1 MKVIFL
7 ALAFPKMDKTKYLYT
22 QLVSQFHVNGHDIT
36 VVAPAYDGNSDG
48 LQIEEDIKVIR
59 VKTLPLFGV
68 GMIKKGLANILLPY
82 QYKRALKKHN
92 IGLDF
97 DLIITP
103 TPPITLYGVAAWLK
117 RKSNAKLYLIL
128 RDIFPQNAV
137 DLGMLRKK
145 GLIHYYFRRK
155 EKKLYAKCDAIG
167 CMSQGNID
175 FVKKHN
181 PTLDPSKLHMLPNW
195 GDIIPPV
202 EELRINDLRKKEG
215 LENKFVVIFGGNIG
229 LPQKMEN
236 IVHLAI
242 ACTDLK
248 DIVFLIMGKGNE
260 RQNLENL
267 LASKNVENLQL
278 REGLPQ
284 SEYMLWVQMADVGLI
299 SLSEKFT
306 IPNIPSKA
314 LSYYNTK
321 TPILASIDLN
331 TDFGAI
337 LDELKVGLWAE
348 AGDTSALKE
357 KLVLLYQDVAL
368 RKEMGDNGF
377 EYMKKHLSSE
387 IAFQTIVEQTEQSLN
402 TY

>member
-22 QLVSQFHVNGHDIT
+22 QLVSQFHENGHDIT
-36 VVAPAYDGNSDG
+36 VVAPSYDEKNIG

-68 GMIKKGLANILLPY
+68 GLIKKGIANILLPY
-82 QYKRALKKHN
+82 QYKSALKKHN

-117 RKSNAKLYLIL
+117 RKSKAKLYLIL

-137 DLGMLRKK
+137 DLGMLGKN

-155 EKKLYAKCDAIG
+155 EKKLYATCDSIG

-175 FVKKHN
+175 FVKRHN
-181 PTLDPSKLHMLPNW
+181 PTLAASKLHMLPNW
-195 GDIIPPV
+195 GDIIPTV
-202 EELRINDLRKKEG
+202 EEHRIDALRKKEG

-236 IVHLAI
+236 IVNLAI
-242 ACTDLK
+242 ACKDLK
-248 DIVFLIMGKGNE
+248 DVIFLIMGNGNE
-260 RQNLENL
+260 RQNLEKL
-267 LASKNVENLQL
+267 VASKNVQNLIL
-278 REGLPQ
+278 RAGLPQ
-284 SEYMLWVQMADVGLI
+284 KEYMLWVQMADVGLI

-321 TPILASIDLN
+321 TPMLASIDLN
-331 TDFGAI
+331 TDFGTI
-337 LDELKVGLWAE
+337 LDELNVGVWAE
-348 AGDTSALKE
+348 AGNTPALKE
-357 KLVLLYQDVAL
+357 KFMLLYNNSEL
-368 RKEMGDNGF
+368 RKEMGENGF
-377 EYMKKHLSSE
+377 VYMQKHLSSE
-387 IAFQTIVEQTEQSLN
+387 IAFQTIVAQTASA
-402 TY
+402 

>member
-1 MKVIFL
+1 
-7 ALAFPKMDKTKYLYT
+7 MDKTKYLYT
-22 QLVSQFHVNGHDIT
+22 QLVSQFHENGHDIT
-36 VVAPAYDGNSDG
+36 VVAPSYDENSTG
-48 LQIEEDIKVIR
+48 LQIEEGIKVIR

-68 GMIKKGLANILLPY
+68 GLIKKGIANILLPY
-82 QYKRALKKHN
+82 QYKIALKKHN

-117 RKSNAKLYLIL
+117 RKSKAKLYLIL

-137 DLGMLRKK
+137 DLGMLGKN

-155 EKKLYAKCDAIG
+155 EKKLYAKCDSIG

-175 FVKKHN
+175 FVKRHN
-181 PTLDPSKLHMLPNW
+181 PSLDSSKLHMLPNW
-195 GDIIPPV
+195 GDIIPNV
-202 EELRINDLRKKEG
+202 EEHRIDELRKKEG

-242 ACTDLK
+242 ACKDLE
-248 DIVFLIMGKGNE
+248 DVIFLIMGKGNE
-260 RQNLENL
+260 RQNLEKL
-267 LASKNVENLQL
+267 VASKNVENLQL
-278 REGLPQ
+278 RAGLPQ
-284 SEYMLWVQMADVGLI
+284 NEYMLWVQMADIGLI

-331 TDFGAI
+331 TDFGTI
-337 LDELKVGLWAE
+337 LDELNVGLWAE
-348 AGDTSALKE
+348 AGNTQSLKE
-357 KLVLLYQDVAL
+357 KLLLLYKNVEL
-368 RKEMGDNGF
+368 RKEMGENGF
-377 EYMKKHLSSE
+377 AYMKKHLSSE
-387 IAFQTIVEQTEQSLN
+387 IAFQTIVEQTKKV
-402 TY
+402 

>member
-22 QLVSQFHVNGHDIT
+22 QLVSQFHENGHDIT
-36 VVAPAYDGNSDG
+36 VVAPTYDDTIVG
-48 LQIEEDIKVIR
+48 LQIEEGVKVIR

-68 GMIKKGLANILLPY
+68 GLIKKGIANVLLPY
-82 QYKRALKKHN
+82 QYKSALKKNN

-117 RKSNAKLYLIL
+117 KKSKGKLYLIL

-137 DLGMLRKK
+137 DLGMLKK
-145 GLIHYYFRRK
+145 SGPIHYYFRRK
-155 EKKLYAKCDAIG
+155 EKKLYAKADHIG

-181 PTLDPSKLHMLPNW
+181 PSVSADKLHMLSNW
-195 GDIIPPV
+195 GDIIPLAQ
-202 EELRINDLRKKEG
+202 EEKINELRQQEG
-215 LENKFVVIFGGNIG
+215 FQDKFVVIFGGNIG

-236 IVHLAI
+236 IVNLAI
-242 ACTDLK
+242 ACKDEK
-248 DIVFLIMGKGNE
+248 DIVFLIIGRGNE
-260 RQNLENL
+260 QENL
-267 LASKNVENLQL
+267 KNLIKSKNVKNMEL
-278 REGLPQ
+278 RDGLPQ
-284 SEYMLWVQMADVGLI
+284 KEYMKWVQMADVGLI

-331 TDFGAI
+331 TDFGTI
-337 LDELKVGLWAE
+337 LDDLKVGVWAE
-348 AGDTSALKE
+348 AGNTLDLKK
-357 KLVLLYQDVAL
+357 KLMLLYKDAVL
-368 RKEMGDNGF
+368 RKEMGQNGF
-377 EYMKKHLSSE
+377 EYMKEYLSSE
-387 IAFQTIVEQTEQSLN
+387 TALNIVLKEAGLA
-402 TY
+402 